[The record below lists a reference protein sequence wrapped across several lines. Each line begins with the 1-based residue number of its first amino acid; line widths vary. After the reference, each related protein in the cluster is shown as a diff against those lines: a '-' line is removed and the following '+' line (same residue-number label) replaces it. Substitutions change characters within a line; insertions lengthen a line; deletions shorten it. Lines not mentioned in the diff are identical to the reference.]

1 MEVANQEPNGVADLA
16 VGLPRHVKEGEV
28 HLDVIFERQGGDPP
42 AADIGPVLLQQFI
55 NVEGIPARLAHLA
68 TVFVDHEAMGQD
80 GFVRGH
86 AGDTQC
92 GQQRKLE
99 PAAVL
104 VRPFEVQIDGVADA
118 PSPHDGVPGRAGFHP
133 HVKDVI
139 GLLEGG
145 YIKIRGCLRIARRVP
160 TGQQLCWSAGKPCV
174 GTFFAE
180 DGRNRS
186 HRSTGHQN
194 RAVGITEGGNGQ
206 APCALPG
213 QAPIRTAFQHAAE
226 AVAPPLGEELDA
238 INRIKSQ
245 LPQ

>member
-16 VGLPRHVKEGEV
+16 VGLPRHIEEGEV

-42 AADIGPVLLQQFI
+42 AADIGSVLLQKFI
-55 NVEGIPARLAHLA
+55 DIEGITPRLAHLA

-86 AGDTQC
+86 ASDTQC

-104 VRPFEVQIDGVADA
+104 VGPFEVQIDGVTNA
-118 PSPHDGVPGRAGFHP
+118 SGPHDGVPGGTGFHP

-145 YIKIRGCLRIARRVP
+145 YVKISGCFRITRRVP
-160 TGQQLCWSAGKPCV
+160 AGQQFVWSAGKPSV

-186 HRSTGHQN
+186 HRSTGH
-194 RAVGITEGGNGQ
+194 
-206 APCALPG
+206 
-213 QAPIRTAFQHAAE
+213 
-226 AVAPPLGEELDA
+226 
-238 INRIKSQ
+238 
-245 LPQ
+245 